1 MVNNACV
8 TLVLNNRIAPRHTAV
23 LAENHPEM
31 RQQLSRLLQKDLDV
45 VCAVDDGISALRA
58 VTEHQPS
65 VAILDVSMPK
75 MSGIEVAQELKN
87 LKLATRIIFISI
99 QNDRDYLQAM
109 TSLGASYVAK
119 VRMRTD
125 LLVAIHEMLNGR
137 TFISPS

>member
-1 MVNNACV
+1 MVSDAYVRFVVNNR
-8 TLVLNNRIAPRHTAV
+8 TAPRHTVV

-31 RQQLSRLLQKDLDV
+31 RRLLSRLVQNDLDV

-58 VTEHQPS
+58 VTEHEPS
-65 VAILDVSMPK
+65 LAILDVSMPK
-75 MSGIEVAQELKN
+75 MSGIEVAQELKK

-99 QNDRDYLQAM
+99 QNDRDYVQTM

-125 LLVAIHEMLNGR
+125 LLIAIREMLNGR
-137 TFISPS
+137 IFISPN